1 MPTSWNWHRN
11 HETETIKNKKRIRS
25 LPECVDEMFDKK
37 VNSDSNLGDQVK
49 IMLLLIK
56 QYEDINYPIPSN
68 SAMGFHSQAPAS

>member
-1 MPTSWNWHRN
+1 MKLKPLKT
-11 HETETIKNKKRIRS
+11 KKEYEAC
-25 LPECVDEMFDKK
+25 LNGVDEMFDKK